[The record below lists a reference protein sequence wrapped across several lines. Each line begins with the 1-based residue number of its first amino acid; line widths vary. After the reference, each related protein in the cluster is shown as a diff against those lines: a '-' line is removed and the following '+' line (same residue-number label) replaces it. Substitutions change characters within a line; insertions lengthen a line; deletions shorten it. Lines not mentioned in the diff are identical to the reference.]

1 MHIFHHCGVLV
12 QILKDKIKKNPFKGM
27 MAILLPIVFVVLPL
41 TLPHSETRL
50 TDTAPIITLTKAEAT
65 QGGITGIQLT
75 LPKGISPVNGLFAER
90 KVSFFRGTEAG
101 KEVTYHALLGA
112 DLTDRPALRL
122 LELTLADELTKEAIK
137 KSYYYSIAIE
147 QGDFTVDRLTLP
159 PEMVNPGKKARRR
172 IRRERKVV
180 AKAVLADS
188 AEERLWKTPF
198 IIPVSG
204 KITSSFGRRRILN
217 GQEKSP
223 HSGVDIRT
231 PTGKRI
237 HASNSA
243 KVAFVGNLYYTG
255 KTVILDH
262 GQGLYTSYCHLSKI
276 KVKHG
281 ELVAKGKVV
290 GLAGSTG
297 RSTGPHLHW
306 SAKLNGAR
314 VNPLDLVSITSAIH
328 RDTLLKTV
336 PAQIKEAMLH

>member
-1 MHIFHHCGVLV
+1 V
-12 QILKDKIKKNPFKGM
+12 QILKNKIKKNPFKGM
-27 MAILLPIVFVVLPL
+27 MAMLLPVVFVVLPL
-41 TLPHSETRL
+41 TFAPDTPRL
-50 TDTAPIITLTKAEAT
+50 TDNAPIITLTKAETT
-65 QGGITGIQLT
+65 QGGITGMQIT

-90 KVSFFRGTEAG
+90 KVSFYRGAEVG
-101 KEVTYHALLGA
+101 KDVTYHALLGA

-122 LELTLADELTKEAIK
+122 LELTLTDELTKTADK
-137 KSYYYSIAIE
+137 KNYYYSIAIE
-147 QGDFTVDRLTLP
+147 SGDFTVDRLTLP
-159 PEMVNPGKKARRR
+159 PAMVNPGKKARRR
-172 IRRERKVV
+172 IRKERKVV
-180 AKAVLADS
+180 AKAVLAES
-188 AEERLWKTPF
+188 AEDRLWEMPF

-243 KVAFVGNLYYTG
+243 RVAFVGHLYYTG

-276 KVKHG
+276 KVKQG
-281 ELVAKGKVV
+281 ELVARGKVV

-306 SAKLNGAR
+306 SAKLHGAR
-314 VNPLDLVSITSAIH
+314 VNPLDLVSITRAIQKNA
-328 RDTLLKTV
+328 LQKAV
-336 PAQIKEAMLH
+336 PTQIKEAMLH